1 MQRPNGSRCAAASPP
16 SNCSDAVLFD
26 TVNSYYAGI
35 ARMALEERGVR
46 FTSQY
51 VSMPSMEQLAPWYMR
66 LSPAGQIPALRTAAG
81 EVVTDSRGIVSWA
94 YGTDETPN
102 EKELL
107 DLLYAE
113 CPGSLAFLTGEAT
126 LRLLKVMV
134 RSPAKSL
141 MLTRKI
147 RRLQSEN
154 PDLHDIYEKKLAA
167 TPSPGS
173 APVRVSG
180 ISSRLFL

>member
-1 MQRPNGSRCAAASPP
+1 MPVTCAAASPP
-16 SNCSDAVLFD
+16 SICSDAVLFD

-134 RSPAKSL
+134 RSPVKSL